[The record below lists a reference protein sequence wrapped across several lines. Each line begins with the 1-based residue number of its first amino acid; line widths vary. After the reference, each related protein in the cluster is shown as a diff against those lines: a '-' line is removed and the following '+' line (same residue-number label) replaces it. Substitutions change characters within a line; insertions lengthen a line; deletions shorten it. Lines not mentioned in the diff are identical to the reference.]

1 MGNIDLNTVRLSQDF
16 AAMAKTEKLL
26 VHVPVRK
33 PAKHQFVRVHP
44 GEDYRLEVGII
55 AIDGDDTYLV
65 HPAVVGA
72 VPELVKPVRLHLYVT
87 RHGAPALWP
96 VKLPGEDGKTNPW
109 YASAAEAAE
118 VAIKKWI
125 RLVPNRE
132 VGAYDVIV
140 AESIPTE
147 PTWPDKS
154 MEELV
159 SKAFA
164 DKFIEDED
172 HPLLRELL
180 GIG

>member
-1 MGNIDLNTVRLSQDF
+1 MANIDLNAVRLSQDY
-16 AAMAKTEKLL
+16 AAMSRTEKLL
-26 VHVPVRK
+26 VHVPVRR
-33 PAKHQFVRVHP
+33 PPKHQFIRVHP
-44 GEDYRLEVGII
+44 GEEFRLEVYII
-55 AIDGDDTYLV
+55 DIDGDDTYLA
-65 HPAVVGA
+65 HPAVIGA

-87 RHGAPALWP
+87 RLGAPALWP

-109 YASAAEAAE
+109 HASAAEAAE
-118 VAIKKWI
+118 VAMKKWI

-132 VGAYDVIV
+132 VGAYDVIA

-147 PTWPDKS
+147 PMWPQKT

-164 DKFIEDED
+164 DKFVDTED

>member
-1 MGNIDLNTVRLSQDF
+1 MGIDLNTVRLSQDF
-16 AAMAKTEKLL
+16 SAMAKTEKLL

-44 GEDYRLEVGII
+44 DEDYRLEVGII
-55 AIDGDDTYLV
+55 DIDGDDTYLV
-65 HPAVVGA
+65 HPSVVGA

-109 YASAAEAAE
+109 FASAAEAAE
-118 VAIKKWI
+118 VAMKKWI

-140 AESIPTE
+140 AESIPTD
-147 PTWPDKS
+147 PKWPDKT

-159 SKAFA
+159 SKAFQER
-164 DKFIEDED
+164 FIEDEE

>member
-1 MGNIDLNTVRLSQDF
+1 MATIDLNSVRLSQDF
-16 AAMAKTEKLL
+16 SAMAKTEKLL

-44 GEDYRLEVGII
+44 GEEYRLEVGII
-55 AIDGDDTYLV
+55 EIDGDDTYLV
-65 HPAVVGA
+65 HPAVVSA
-72 VPELVKPVRLHLYVT
+72 VPELVRPVRLHLYVT
-87 RHGAPALWP
+87 RQGTPALWP
-96 VKLPGEDGKTNPW
+96 VKLPGEDGKTNAW

-118 VAIKKWI
+118 VGMKKWI
-125 RLVPNRE
+125 RLVANRD

-147 PTWPDKS
+147 PAWPNKTL
-154 MEELV
+154 EELI

-164 DKFIEDED
+164 ERFIEDED

-180 GIG
+180 GVG